1 MIDSIVMYPLE
12 AMTLGWGIN
21 ILGFKLPGMLFKFV
35 EGLRGNNDDV
45 VLGEG
50 AEVASVAKKVL
61 YIGDCADAIDYD
73 VLFQKAAIK
82 QIIDNFDSDKLT
94 RVLELQSELKTII
107 QDEIWDDDL
116 PLSISSSLDLRAAV
130 AMAKPRVDVN
140 SMGSLF
146 DKIQMVV
153 DTAGALAESRMLVM
167 LHTIQYCDNDQ
178 LLYLHREL
186 LRHHMQLLDLEC
198 CDRKIIL
205 TEGRSYYVDEDY
217 VQFS

>member
-12 AMTLGWGIN
+12 PMALSPGLN
-21 ILGFKLPGMLFKFV
+21 VLGFRLPSLLYKFV
-35 EGLRGNNDDV
+35 DGLQGNSEEV

-50 AEVASVAKKVL
+50 DDVVSIAKKVL
-61 YIGDCADAIDYD
+61 YVGDCADAIDYD
-73 VLFQKAAIK
+73 ALFQKAAIK
-82 QIIDNFDSDKLT
+82 QILDKFDSDKLT
-94 RVLELQSELKTII
+94 RILALQAELKTII
-107 QDEIWDDDL
+107 QDEIWNDDL
-116 PLSISSSLDLRAAV
+116 PLVISSSLDLRSAV
-130 AMAKPRVDVN
+130 LMAKPRVDVD
-140 SMGSLF
+140 SVGSLF

-153 DTAGALAESRMLVM
+153 NTAGALADSRMLVM

-178 LLYLHREL
+178 LMYLHKDL

-198 CDRKIIL
+198 CDKKIIL